1 MAKSIIN
8 QGLEEIEKRLGKL
21 SRKTIRALLETGGS
35 AASTVMKQST
45 QTKRHVRTGDM
56 LGSIGATDLRERL
69 GGGEIYV
76 YPQGNDS
83 RGERNATKA
92 YVINYGRGGQ
102 KGPHSGDRFIT
113 GNQKATEEAVRAAM
127 QAEADRIAGEN

>member
-1 MAKSIIN
+1 MAKSIV
-8 QGLEEIEKRLGKL
+8 QGLEDIQGRLGKL
-21 SRKTIRALLETGGS
+21 DRGSIRRLVEAGGN
-35 AASTVMKQST
+35 AAAVVMRQNT
-45 QTKRHVRTGDM
+45 QTKGHVRTGDM